1 MKNRALLFL
10 ASIGVLIS
18 SCGDKFQPKKEIRT
32 DCVIGSEPIR
42 KVLFVGWDGVRT
54 DALLAA
60 NTPCMDSLLIHSYFN
75 WSTDRGEHTVSV
87 PGWSTILHGVWPSK
101 HGLIDNTF
109 SSNNYKSYAD
119 IFTLAKQLKPNL
131 SVATLSNWDDFLR
144 ITEMENYAQRYDSDR
159 EVKDD
164 AVRLLNSCT
173 PDIMLLH
180 FDNPDAFGHDSGF
193 APTNPAYLDAI
204 SISDAYLSEIMM
216 TINQRESLFNEEWLV
231 VISTDHGGEGTGHGN
246 QYDLAQTRF
255 VWSVL
260 RTPAVTNPI
269 QLPIVNSVDL
279 LPTMLNWLNI
289 PVQPNWALDGTALF

>member
-1 MKNRALLFL
+1 MKKYTFSSFILL
-10 ASIGVLIS
+10 IGILF
-18 SCGDKFQPKKEIRT
+18 SCGDKFHPKKEIRT

-60 NTPCMDSLLIHSYFN
+60 NTPCMDSLLIHSYYN

-87 PGWSTILHGVWPSK
+87 PGWSTILHGVWPAK
-101 HGLIDNTF
+101 HGLSDNTF
-109 SSNNYKSYAD
+109 KSYNYKNFAD
-119 IFTLAKQLKPNL
+119 IFTLAKQIKPNL

-144 ITEMENYAQRYDSDR
+144 ITEKEDYSQRFDSDR
-159 EVKDD
+159 ELKDD
-164 AVRLLNSCT
+164 AIRLLNSCT
-173 PDIMLLH
+173 PDIMVLH

-193 APTNPAYLDAI
+193 SPTNQAYLDAI
-204 SISDAYLSEIMM
+204 TISDAYLSEIMM
-216 TINQRESLFNEEWLV
+216 NIEQRETMFNEEWLV

-246 QYDLAQTRF
+246 QYSLEQTRF

-260 RTPAVTNPI
+260 RRPDLNSAIEIPV
-269 QLPIVNSVDL
+269 VNSVDL

-289 PVQPNWALDGTALF
+289 PIQASWNLDGNVLF

>member
-1 MKNRALLFL
+1 VKKHTFISCILL
-10 ASIGVLIS
+10 IGILF
-18 SCGDKFQPKKEIRT
+18 SCGDKFHPKKEIRT

-60 NTPCMDSLLIHSYFN
+60 NTPCMDSLLIHSYYN

-87 PGWSTILHGVWPSK
+87 PGWSTILHGVWPAK
-101 HGLIDNTF
+101 HGLSDNTF
-109 SSNNYKSYAD
+109 KSNNYKNFAD
-119 IFTLAKQLKPNL
+119 IFTLAKQIKPNL

-144 ITEMENYAQRYDSDR
+144 ITEKEDYSQRFDSDR
-159 EVKDD
+159 ELKDD
-164 AVRLLNSCT
+164 AIRLLNSCT
-173 PDIMLLH
+173 PDIMVLH

-193 APTNPAYLDAI
+193 SPTNQAYLDAI
-204 SISDAYLSEIMM
+204 TISDAYLSEIMM
-216 TINQRESLFNEEWLV
+216 NIEQRETMFNEEWLV

-246 QYDLAQTRF
+246 QYSLEQTRF

-260 RTPAVTNPI
+260 RRPDLNSAIEIPV
-269 QLPIVNSVDL
+269 VNSVDL

-289 PVQPNWALDGTALF
+289 PIQASWNLDGNVLF